1 MDIYKNEDG
10 ADDEAKTKKLLMK
23 KISIISM
30 LFLFTVS
37 YSYNITKT
45 NQSKTESNLDV
56 IFSTQDLDSAIW
68 LSTDEFPLKLTAY
81 DGSVYN
87 ATEPVIRLPDYK
99 GFQIVIWAEF
109 DSDDLLCYLCVV
121 KSGIMMLNKG
131 LDISPSW
138 YDMGND
144 KNNYVF
150 KKFIIYKDYIIRI
163 DTEEKAENKE
173 VKKFTKYYRI
183 NDNGEFYEVKIDEIQ
198 GEL

>member
-1 MDIYKNEDG
+1 MN
-10 ADDEAKTKKLLMK
+10 

-37 YSYNITKT
+37 YSYIITKS
-45 NQSKTESNLDV
+45 NQPKIGSNLDV

-68 LSTDEFPLKLTAY
+68 LSPDEYPLKSIRH

-87 ATEPVIRLPDYK
+87 EIEPIIRLPDYK
-99 GFQIVIWAEF
+99 GFQIVIWAVLGAG
-109 DSDDLLCYLCVV
+109 DDIPYSLCVV
-121 KSGIMMLNKG
+121 KSGIMMLNKS
-131 LDISPSW
+131 LNIAPRWSEP
-138 YDMGND
+138 GND
-144 KNNYVF
+144 ENNYVV

-183 NDNGEFYEVKIDEIQ
+183 NDKGDFYEVKIDEIN